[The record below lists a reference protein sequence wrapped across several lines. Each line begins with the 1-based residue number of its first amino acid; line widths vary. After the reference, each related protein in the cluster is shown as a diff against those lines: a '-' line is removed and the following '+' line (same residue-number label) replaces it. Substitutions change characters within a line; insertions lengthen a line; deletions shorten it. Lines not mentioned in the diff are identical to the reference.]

1 MNADKGT
8 IQINCAQIAES
19 NSKANIPTN
28 GIGRKKQKY
37 GLGCVCNLNFPP
49 LRSGGGTGFP

>member
-1 MNADKGT
+1 MIAAINLGEIGAVNADKGT
-8 IQINCAQIAES
+8 IQTNCAQIAES

-37 GLGCVCNLNFPP
+37 GLVSL
-49 LRSGGGTGFP
+49 